1 MTNIKLCGLKRQYDI
16 EYVNDLHPE
25 YIGFVFA
32 KNSKRY
38 ISPQNAKILKNNLDN
53 NIIAVGVFVNEEI
66 DTIIEL
72 VKNNIIDAVQL
83 HGDEDNNYIN
93 TLRKFID
100 CKIIKAFKIKSKE
113 DIFTANNS
121 SADYILLDSGAGS
134 GETFDWSIINEI
146 KREYFL
152 AGGLTSENVEKAI
165 TEFKPFAVDASSSL
179 ETNGFKDK
187 EKMIAFIN
195 AVRERKD

>member
-25 YIGFVFA
+25 YIGFVFD

-93 TLRKFID
+93 ILRKFID

-134 GETFDWSIINEI
+134 GETFEWSIINEI

>member
-1 MTNIKLCGLKRQYDI
+1 MTNIKLCGLKRQCDI
-16 EYVNDLHPE
+16 EYVNDLQPE

-38 ISPQNAKILKNNLDN
+38 ISPENAKNLKNNLDN

-72 VKNNIIDAVQL
+72 VKNNVIDVVQL
-83 HGDEDNNYIN
+83 HGDEDDNYIN

-113 DIFTANNS
+113 DILKANIS

-134 GETFDWSIINEI
+134 GKTFDWSIINEV

-152 AGGLTSENVEKAI
+152 AGGLTAENVGEAVSKL
-165 TEFKPFAVDASSSL
+165 KPFAVDASSSL

-187 EKMIAFIN
+187 YKMTAFVN